1 MKKFNK
7 KGFTIVELVIV
18 IAVIAILS
26 AVLIPT
32 FSSLV
37 KKANES
43 SDIQAVKNMNQFL
56 LIKEVEDGNKPAD
69 SILDVYQLFEDSNYV
84 VENYQP
90 LYKGRYFFYDKQQ
103 NKILYVDEEGKV
115 LFPADLEGTT
125 QGSND
130 WFSLSMEISKEK
142 ITPEGGKYVV
152 SNASQYAYVVD
163 QLNNNSWVNNEITIE
178 LSGTIDFKGAKVTIS
193 KVPTG
198 KTLKLVGKDNA
209 VIKNITSDTPV
220 ATLNANSNKVYTDYY
235 CSALIGW
242 LQGDLEITD
251 IIFENINVKSINP
264 SGVSLL
270 VGGAGEGAQLNKD
283 SIKFSN
289 VTIKNST
296 VIGNRNVG
304 ALVGYIVTN
313 EKGSIV
319 ANNVALENVKVLTV
333 AGRSGLLYG
342 MAAGSSKTGDD
353 LPTNIDLTN
362 CVHDIYL
369 CELNSGSDDYIL
381 DSHYDTCDENC
392 KSVKHIVSHTY
403 STDENGNE
411 KKSTR
416 KYGFNSNALYAIG
429 DYKFVVSE

>member
-1 MKKFNK
+1 MKNLKK

-32 FSSLV
+32 FSNLV

-69 SILDVYQLFEDSNYV
+69 SILDVYQLFDDSNYV

-90 LYKGRYFFYDKQQ
+90 LYKGRYFFYDKQL

-115 LFPADLEGTT
+115 LFPADLKDTT
-125 QGSND
+125 QGTND
-130 WFSLSMEISKEK
+130 WFSLSMEITKEK
-142 ITPEGGKYVV
+142 ITPENGKYAI
-152 SNASQYAYVVD
+152 SNASQYAYVVE
-163 QLNNNSWVNNEITIE
+163 QLNNNSWAADEITIE
-178 LSGTIDFKGAKVTIS
+178 LSGTIDFKGAKVAIS

-198 KTLKLVGKDNA
+198 KTIKFVGKDNA

-220 ATLNANSNKVYTDYY
+220 ATLNANANKVYTEYY
-235 CSALIGW
+235 CSGLIGW
-242 LQGDLEITD
+242 LQGDLEITN
-251 IIFENINVKSINP
+251 ITFENINVKSINP
-264 SGVSLL
+264 SGVALL
-270 VGGAGEGAQLNKD
+270 VGGAGEGAHLNKE

-304 ALVGYIVTN
+304 ALVGYILAD
-313 EKGSIV
+313 EDGSVV
-319 ANNVALENVKVLTV
+319 ADNVSLENVKVLTV
-333 AGRSGLLYG
+333 AGRSGLIYG
-342 MAAGSSKTGDD
+342 MAAGNFNKEKD
-353 LPTNIDLTN
+353 LPTNINLTN

-369 CELNSGSDDYIL
+369 CELNSESDDYIS
-381 DSHYDTCDENC
+381 DSHNNC
-392 KSVKHIVSHTY
+392 GADCNSVKHIVSHTY
-403 STDENGNE
+403 TTDVDGNSKKEE
-411 KKSTR
+411 KN
-416 KYGFNSNALYAIG
+416 YGFNPNALYAIG
-429 DYKFVVSE
+429 SYKFVVKE